1 MFKLCVSASFGC
13 DVEFWEFLA
22 YVIDPIDNAAIVVR
36 VSLLSVMGL

>member
-1 MFKLCVSASFGC
+1 MFKFCVSSSFGS

-22 YVIDPIDNAAIVVR
+22 YVIDSIDNATIAVR